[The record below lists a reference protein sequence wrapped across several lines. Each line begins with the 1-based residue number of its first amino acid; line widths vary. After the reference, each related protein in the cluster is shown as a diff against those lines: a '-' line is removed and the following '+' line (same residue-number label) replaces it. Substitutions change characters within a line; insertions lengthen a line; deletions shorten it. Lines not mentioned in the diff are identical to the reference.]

1 MTSTAAISGISAA
14 SADSAKTL
22 AVRAKRMKQRRQM
35 FDLIAVS
42 YLIDTALLLIY
53 AYAGTISFGNVPA
66 YFASA
71 MVVTGGNI
79 LLSETGFHDRFKD
92 HYLVVPTVAVNMAL
106 VIGFSFWMPQVAFL
120 FMGSLFI
127 IFSMASLRATPGQSL
142 LCWAAMT
149 VALAGLFLF
158 TDSPLAM
165 PHGSLLERVAT
176 WLVLVLTIG
185 RCIFIGMYSSKLR
198 QSLYRRGAE
207 LREAYQRIEELAELD
222 ELTGTFNRRC
232 IMRMLNEEIDRAERS
247 ATPLS
252 LALIDLD
259 WFKRINDG
267 FGHPIGDEVL
277 RTFAITIFA
286 NIRSFDRFGRYGGEE
301 FLLLLPN
308 TTRADAEGMLERL
321 REIVAELD
329 WTAFSPGMKVTLSA
343 GIATTATADSA
354 DTVLTRADSAL
365 YTAKEMGRN
374 RIFAI

>member
-1 MTSTAAISGISAA
+1 
-14 SADSAKTL
+14 
-22 AVRAKRMKQRRQM
+22 M
-35 FDLIAVS
+35 FDLVAVS
-42 YLIDTALLLIY
+42 YMIDTALLLIY
-53 AYAGTISFGNVPA
+53 AYAGTISFGVVPA

-71 MVVTGGNI
+71 MLLTGGNI
-79 LLSETGFHDRFKD
+79 LLSEAGFHDRFKD

-106 VIGFSFWMPQVAFL
+106 VLGFSFWVPQAAFL
-120 FMGSLFI
+120 FIGSLFV
-127 IFSMASLRATPGQSL
+127 IFSLASLRATPGQSL

-149 VALAGLFLF
+149 AALAGLLLF
-158 TDSPLAM
+158 TASPVEI
-165 PHGSLLERVAT
+165 PHGSLLERLGT
-176 WLVLVLTIG
+176 LLVLVLAIG
-185 RCIFIGMYSSKLR
+185 RCTFIGMYSSKLR
-198 QSLYRRGAE
+198 ESLYKRGAE
-207 LREAYQRIEELAELD
+207 LRDAYQRIEELAELD

-247 ATPLS
+247 GSPLS

-308 TTRADAEGMLERL
+308 THRDEAEGMLERL

-329 WTAFSPGMKVTLSA
+329 WSAFSPGMKVTLSA
-343 GIATTATADSA
+343 GVATTAMADSA